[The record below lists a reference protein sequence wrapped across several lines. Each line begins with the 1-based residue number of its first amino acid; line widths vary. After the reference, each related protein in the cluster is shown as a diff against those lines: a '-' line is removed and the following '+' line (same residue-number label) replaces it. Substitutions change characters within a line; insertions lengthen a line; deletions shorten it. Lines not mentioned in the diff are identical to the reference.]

1 MKINPTSF
9 LILLSLLRNL
19 AIGVMIMNT
28 FQSDSFANEKIR
40 TAAVA
45 GSFYPL
51 KADELR
57 KDIKNYL
64 SGPVVLRENPILM
77 ISPHAGYIF
86 SGPVA
91 GKGYAH
97 VNRNIKRVILI
108 GPSHYKYVE
117 GVVLTSADY
126 YDTPLGKVKID
137 RHIVQ
142 YLRKKLLSITA
153 AEAEDPEHSIE
164 VQLPFLQVQLS
175 DFSIVPILTG
185 KCDIQKIAE
194 QLFPCIDKQT
204 LVIASSDFSHYH
216 GQGQARS
223 IDDKSIASILNGQH
237 TASIEACGETPI
249 KIIMT
254 LAEKM
259 GLSPVKIDARTS
271 FETAP
276 QYGSE
281 SKVVGYASIVYI
293 KRKSTK
299 ITDDKKT
306 EITLPPE
313 LQRLLLSFARQS
325 LNACVNKNL
334 PPLPQDIPAILNENR
349 GCFVTLTMNGTLR
362 GCIGYID
369 PIMPLYKAV
378 IENARNAAL
387 NDPRFSP
394 VTEKELE
401 KVKIE
406 VSALTEP
413 KELLFEDPID
423 LLEKLEPHV
432 DGVILQKGSRQ
443 STFLPQV
450 WEQLPDKRQFLEH
463 LALKAGIG
471 RDEWKSANYKVYRV
485 ECFQE

>member
-1 MKINPTSF
+1 MKIKLTSF
-9 LILLSLLRNL
+9 SILLSLLRNL

-28 FQSDSFANEKIR
+28 FQSDSFANERIR
-40 TAAVA
+40 AAAVA

-51 KADELR
+51 GADELR
-57 KDIKNYL
+57 KELKNYL
-64 SGPVVLRENPILM
+64 SGPVVLTENPILM
-77 ISPHAGYIF
+77 ISPHAGYVF

-91 GKGYAH
+91 GKGYATI
-97 VNRNIKRVILI
+97 NKNIKRVILI
-108 GPSHYKYVE
+108 GPSHYKYIE
-117 GVVLTSADY
+117 GVVLTNADY
-126 YDTPLGKVKID
+126 YHTPLGKVKID
-137 RHIVQ
+137 KHVVQ
-142 YLRKKLLSITA
+142 YLRKNVPSTTA
-153 AEAEDPEHSIE
+153 AEAEGPEHCIE

-175 DFSIVPILTG
+175 EFSIVPILTG
-185 KCDIQKIAE
+185 KCDIKKIAE
-194 QLFPCIDKQT
+194 DLLPYIDKQT

-223 IDDKSIASILNGQH
+223 IDDKSISCILNGQYS
-237 TASIEACGETPI
+237 APIEACGETPI
-249 KIIMT
+249 KIIMK

-259 GLSPVKIDARTS
+259 GLSPVKLDARTS

-293 KRKSTK
+293 KKKLTEK
-299 ITDDKKT
+299 TTDKRA
-306 EITLPPE
+306 EITLSPE
-313 LQRLLLSFARQS
+313 MQHFLLSLARQS
-325 LNACVNKNL
+325 LNACVSKSL
-334 PPLPQDIPAILNENR
+334 PPLPQDIPAILNDNR
-349 GCFVTLTMNGTLR
+349 GCFVTLTMNGALR

-394 VTEKELE
+394 VTEKEVE
-401 KVKIE
+401 KVTIE

-413 KELLFEDPID
+413 EELLFEDTMD
-423 LLEKLEPHV
+423 LLKKLEPHV

-471 RDEWKSANYKVYRV
+471 RDEWKSANYKVYQV